1 MDFNINTTIASNA
14 LPFLLKG
21 TLTSL
26 GLWVIAMII
35 GFVSGTLLGVGQTRG
50 PKTLQCGITAYV
62 WLIQGTPMIVQISF
76 LYYLLPMLGINFSGF
91 WTAAIAIGVNSSAY
105 VSQIIRS
112 GINAVATGTIE
123 AAQVLGFS
131 NTQTIWHI
139 ILPQALR
146 IVLPALGNE
155 GTTLIKDT
163 SLASIIGVMELY
175 KVATGFI
182 NQTYDVVTLF
192 VMIAIIY
199 LILTSTFSTAITVL
213 QKRMNKAC

>member
-1 MDFNINTTIASNA
+1 MINSKIAAEA

-21 TLTSL
+21 AVVSL
-26 GLWVIAMII
+26 GIWVVAIII
-35 GFVSGTLLGVGQTRG
+35 GFVVGTLLGIGQTRG
-50 PKTLQCGITAYV
+50 PKFLQLAITAYV

-76 LYYLLPMLGINFSGF
+76 LYFVLPQFGITFSSF
-91 WTAAIAIGVNSSAY
+91 WTAAIAIGINSSAY
-105 VSQIIRS
+105 VSQIVRS
-112 GINAVATGTIE
+112 GINAVSQGTIE
-123 AAQVLGFS
+123 AAHVLGFS
-131 NTQTIWHI
+131 KVQAVWYIV
-139 ILPQALR
+139 LPQAFR

-192 VMIAIIY
+192 IMIAIIY
-199 LILTSTFSTAITVL
+199 LFLTSVFSL
-213 QKRMNKAC
+213 GMSLLEKRINHYVGH